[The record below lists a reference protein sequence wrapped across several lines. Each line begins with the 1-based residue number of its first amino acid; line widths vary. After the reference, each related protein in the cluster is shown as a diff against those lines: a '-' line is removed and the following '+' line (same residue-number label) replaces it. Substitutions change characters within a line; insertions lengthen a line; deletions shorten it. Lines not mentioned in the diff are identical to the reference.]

1 MNLDESALDSGT
13 FIYLNVAQKMFC
25 SIDVGLPFVLL
36 KFLTFSS
43 FSVSLSLYQT
53 FLLRFRFCFLK
64 RKQTSLRP
72 QKYKNE
78 NNNSNSK
85 KDNNNSNNNFSNNN
99 NDDNNNNNEK
109 RSVLNEMD
117 NADNIIKFR
126 ADAMAQS
133 IRLHLQSCGPGFE
146 SQVHLHFL
154 QFIWLKWILCMRFE
168 CEKNEK

>member
-1 MNLDESALDSGT
+1 
-13 FIYLNVAQKMFC
+13 MFC

-36 KFLTFSS
+36 KFLTLSS

-78 NNNSNSK
+78 NSK
-85 KDNNNSNNNFSNNN
+85 KDNNNNNNNFS
-99 NDDNNNNNEK
+99 NNNNNEK